1 MQHAF
6 AYIPIVDPPSYEGT
20 EVIINVWEPHVGPS
34 DFSLA
39 QLWFMNTGISFP
51 VNSPNYNILNTI
63 EAGWQVNKT
72 TTTTNCFQQ
81 LNQCWVITSVVQFS
95 DFVKNL
101 WFQCFS

>member
-20 EVIINVWEPHVGPS
+20 EVIINVWEPHVGSS

-39 QLWFMNTGISFP
+39 QLWLMNTGISFP
-51 VNSPNYNILNTI
+51 VNSPNYNSLNTI

-72 TTTTNCFQQ
+72 TTTTTTNCFQQ
-81 LNQCWVITSVVQFS
+81 LN
-95 DFVKNL
+95 
-101 WFQCFS
+101 

>member
-6 AYIPIVDPPSYEGT
+6 SYIPIVNPPSYEGT
-20 EVIINVWEPHVGPS
+20 EVIINVWEPHVRPS

-72 TTTTNCFQQ
+72 NNNNNNKLFSATK
-81 LNQCWVITSVVQFS
+81 LMLGYHQCCAV
-95 DFVKNL
+95 L
-101 WFQCFS
+101 